1 MVTFGK
7 ELVINRTQQDVFD
20 FMSDPA
26 NGSQWQSSTVSA
38 EWTSEDPIGVGS
50 NQYSVTR
57 FLGRK
62 IDSTL
67 ELTTWDPPN
76 RYSFKVVS
84 GPIPFEA
91 SIEFAQEE
99 NGTKVTFS
107 GNAEVGGFFK
117 IAEGLVGRQF
127 QKQIDTD
134 WDALKLILEAE

>member
-1 MVTFGK
+1 MVTVGK

-26 NGSQWQSSTVSA
+26 NASQWQSSNVSA
-38 EWTSEDPIGVGS
+38 EWTTEEPIGVGS
-50 NQYSVTR
+50 TQHSVSR
-57 FLGRK
+57 LLGRK
-62 IDSTL
+62 IDSTM

-91 SIEFAQEE
+91 NIEFVPEE
-99 NGTKVTFS
+99 DGTKVTFR

-117 IAEGLVGRQF
+117 IAEGLVGKQF
-127 QKQIDTD
+127 QKQLDTD
-134 WDALKLILEAE
+134 WDALKLILETQ